1 MKAKG
6 QLITSMV
13 IFGSIGLFVRGI
25 PLPSSAIA
33 MVRAVLGTCF
43 LAAVLVLGRRKINR
57 EGIRKNRVLLLAS
70 GAAIGFNWIFLFESY
85 RYTTIARATL
95 SYYLAPVF
103 VILLSPLVLKERLTA
118 KKLGCAVASLIGMAF
133 VAGIFEE
140 SGAGS
145 NHLLGIGLG
154 VLAAALYASVI
165 LMNRFIRDLSGMEQT
180 LGQLGMGA
188 LVLIPY
194 TLLTESG
201 LSWQMPAQAAM
212 LLLILGIVHTGVCY
226 WMYFSSIRELPTQ
239 IVAVFSYI
247 DPVVAILLSAL
258 FLKEELGIMQA
269 VGAVLIL
276 GSAFAGE
283 RISD

>member
-57 EGIRKNRVLLLAS
+57 EGIRKNRGLLLAS

-118 KKLGCAVASLIGMAF
+118 KKLGCAAASLIGMAF

-180 LGQLGMGA
+180 LG
-188 LVLIPY
+188 
-194 TLLTESG
+194 
-201 LSWQMPAQAAM
+201 
-212 LLLILGIVHTGVCY
+212 
-226 WMYFSSIRELPTQ
+226 
-239 IVAVFSYI
+239 
-247 DPVVAILLSAL
+247 
-258 FLKEELGIMQA
+258 
-269 VGAVLIL
+269 
-276 GSAFAGE
+276 
-283 RISD
+283 